1 MAWQEGRLDA
11 DLPSC
16 FLWSDL
22 KARLCFTCIC
32 EAAETSITEEY
43 TEWLNEKWFC
53 FLFQLF
59 SVNRFLYSMPVNGLR
74 GFENPSAAPRPASGC
89 LASILQR

>member
-1 MAWQEGRLDA
+1 MRHRWMQTYLLAYYGAIPKRDYISLIW
-11 DLPSC
+11 
-16 FLWSDL
+16 
-22 KARLCFTCIC
+22 

-59 SVNRFLYSMPVNGLR
+59 SVNRFL
-74 GFENPSAAPRPASGC
+74 
-89 LASILQR
+89 